1 MKKTYFL
8 FIASVWLAAMATGCS
23 DSGEKTAES
32 ENKIPVEVMT
42 VHLGDLQQTLTFYG
56 DIEAENEVK
65 VFSKIPDRIEK
76 LFVDDGDRVAKS
88 APIAQIYAAT
98 IEQAVR
104 QAEAALTA
112 VKTQEANLRVEY
124 ERMASLYRDRDVSQQ
139 QYDAIETQYKATQ
152 AQAQQAEAVLAG
164 ARSQLGDASV
174 RAPIAG
180 IIGKRYYETGD
191 MATPS
196 LPLVSIVQM
205 DRVKITFDATEED
218 LAQLALG
225 QQASVAVRTYPD
237 RIFEGKV
244 SKISPVLDAVTRM
257 AEIEVLLENPG
268 HLLKPGMY
276 AQAQITTGVLKEAII
291 VPRHAV
297 VENTSLE
304 RIGGEDVVVKNFFA
318 FVVDSSRAVQRKLEV
333 YYMNHQHLAV
343 SGGITIGEKL
353 VVVGQNMLRDGA
365 AVAIVHEER
374 DSS

>member
-1 MKKTYFL
+1 MV
-8 FIASVWLAAMATGCS
+8 IGCS
-23 DSGEKTAES
+23 DSSEKAADS

-42 VHLGDLQQTLTFYG
+42 VYLGDLQQTLAFYG

-76 LFVDDGDRVAKS
+76 LFVDDGDRVAKG

-112 VKTQEANLRVEY
+112 VKTQEANLLVEY
-124 ERMASLYRDRDVSQQ
+124 ERMASLYRDHDVSQQ

-152 AQAQQAEAVLAG
+152 AQAQQAEAFLAS
-164 ARSQLGDASV
+164 ARSQLSDASV

-196 LPLVSIVQM
+196 MPLVSIVQM

-218 LAQLALG
+218 LARLALG
-225 QQASVAVRTYPD
+225 QPAGVTVKTYPD
-237 RIFEGKV
+237 RIFEGNV

-257 AEIEVLLENPG
+257 AEVEVLLENPG

-276 AQAQITTGVLKEAII
+276 AQAQITTGVLKETII

-333 YYMNHQHLAV
+333 YYMNHQYLAV
-343 SGGITIGEKL
+343 SGGISIGEKL
-353 VVVGQNMLRDGA
+353 VIVGQNMLRDGA